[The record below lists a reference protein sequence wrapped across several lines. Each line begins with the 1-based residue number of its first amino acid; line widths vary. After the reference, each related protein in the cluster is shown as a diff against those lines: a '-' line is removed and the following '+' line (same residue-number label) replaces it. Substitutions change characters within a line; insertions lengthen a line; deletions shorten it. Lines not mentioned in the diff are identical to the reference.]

1 MRKLIAALATATL
14 LAPAVALADPP
25 KPEEVKA
32 VWDFFE
38 HGQGQGPVL
47 GEGKLCTDIAKA
59 GDNKNECTAEVG
71 PDGVKAGTV
80 VYVWQAYMVP
90 EKDEVKDLN
99 IQVKQENTIRETK
112 DVDVIKGTY
121 WRQRTWSGVK
131 LAKAGN
137 WTISIMRG
145 DKVVKSWNV
154 KVQ

>member
-14 LAPAVALADPP
+14 FAPVTAFADPP
-25 KPEEVKA
+25 TGDQVKA

-47 GEGKLCTDIAKA
+47 GEGKLCTEISKG
-59 GDNKNECTAEVG
+59 GDNKNECTAEV
-71 PDGVKAGTV
+71 PAEGVKAGTI

-90 EKDEVKDLN
+90 EKDEVKDLSV
-99 IQVKQENTIRETK
+99 QVKQDNTIRETK

-145 DKVVKSWNV
+145 DKTLKSWSV